1 MRVWHLR
8 ISNSSQ
14 YDFCPSYNSR
24 MLFAALSFKEKLDE
38 TSSWHGGFP
47 WNCVPIV
54 WTPFFGEKKNNFGS
68 VMDWPELNVA

>member
-14 YDFCPSYNSR
+14 
-24 MLFAALSFKEKLDE
+24 LDE

-54 WTPFFGEKKNNFGS
+54 WTPFFGEKKNHFGS